1 MKPSLKKTLIISLS
15 LVFSLALILGIW
27 FIAQR
32 NSVVYSA
39 NNQKTFLEARLGERS
54 KAEVFSEWERD
65 VLENNDHLSGSS
77 ASNNYPDMVGR
88 GLLQEYF
95 RAKESNVAINEE
107 EEEIAE
113 KILAMSL
120 PEKYE
125 IEYKEYEVKNL
136 NISSKNDAESF
147 KNYGNKLG
155 EASTKNIYDA
165 SEGNEIEI
173 LMRAVQLER
182 EEEFAKL
189 TPIIKNYENLIKDL
203 LAIETPA
210 ELASVHLNIINSLGK
225 MTASVKQFNVM
236 LKDPFRGLFVMASYS
251 RYGAD
256 LKDYMKELNN
266 FMKSKEITFGE
277 NEPGSSIERAANASL
292 QTQ

>member
-1 MKPSLKKTLIISLS
+1 MTLP
-15 LVFSLALILGIW
+15 AGIW
-27 FIAQR
+27 FVAKR

-39 NNQKTFLEARLGERS
+39 NNQKAFLEARLEERS
-54 KAEVFSEWERD
+54 NAQVFSEWERD
-65 VLENNDHLSGSS
+65 ILENNDRISGSS
-77 ASNNYPDMVGR
+77 ENNNYTDMVGK

-95 RAKESNVAINEE
+95 RARESNIAINEE
-107 EEEIAE
+107 KIV
-113 KILAMSL
+113 KDILAMTL

-125 IEYKEYEVKNL
+125 IEYKEYEVKDL
-136 NISSKNDAESF
+136 NISSKNDTRSF

-155 EASTKNIYDA
+155 ETSTKNTYDT

-182 EEEFAKL
+182 EGEFSKL
-189 TPIIKNYENLIKDL
+189 EPIIKNYESLIKDL

-225 MTASVKQFNVM
+225 MTESVEQFNVM

-256 LKDYMKELNN
+256 LQDYMKELNN
-266 FMKSKEITFGE
+266 FMKNKGITFGE
-277 NEPGSSIERAANASL
+277 TEPGSSIEKAADASL
-292 QTQ
+292 QIQTQ